1 MFIVWGRKAK
11 REKMGYVA
19 DLCPACSEPRAFLV
33 QRVCMVS
40 HVYYIP
46 LGSGPT
52 VGFERVCLHC
62 KSRYRAD
69 PQLYAAIRPS
79 NFAFDELRAYT
90 FPNLDAY
97 YAGHLRLQQK
107 LKESPEL
114 LSTDERTTLI
124 TQRIGAMAANVE
136 QRFART
142 HVDGW
147 VGLALLATVAA
158 LIGAGY
164 LGSMF
169 PDYQSTILGST
180 LCIGLAGVI
189 VLGVTSGRRY
199 IKRKIVPRL
208 VESLLP
214 LQPSGAEI
222 ADALA
227 GFKRRGLKIGQK
239 LKTADLL
246 RALPAAPGEPK
257 TSETAILSA

>member
-1 MFIVWGRKAK
+1 MFIVWGRKAR

-19 DLCPACSEPRAFLV
+19 DLCPACSEPRAFLL
-33 QRVCMVS
+33 QRVSMVS

-79 NFAFDELRAYT
+79 NFAFDELREYT

-107 LKESPEL
+107 LRETPEL
-114 LSTDERTTLI
+114 LSADERTVLI
-124 TQRIGAMAANVE
+124 TQRIGGMAASVE

-147 VGLALLATVAA
+147 VGLALLATIAA
-158 LIGAGY
+158 MIGAGY
-164 LGSMF
+164 LAGMF
-169 PDYQSTILGST
+169 PDYGSTILGCT
-180 LCIGLAGVI
+180 LCVGLAGVI
-189 VLGVTSGRRY
+189 VLGATSGRRY

-208 VESLLP
+208 VESLRP
-214 LQPSGAEI
+214 LQPSAAEI
-222 ADALA
+222 ADVLA
-227 GFKRRGLKIGQK
+227 GFKRRGMKIGRK
-239 LKTADLL
+239 LKSSDLAGATGAAKADESV
-246 RALPAAPGEPK
+246 AL
-257 TSETAILSA
+257 SV